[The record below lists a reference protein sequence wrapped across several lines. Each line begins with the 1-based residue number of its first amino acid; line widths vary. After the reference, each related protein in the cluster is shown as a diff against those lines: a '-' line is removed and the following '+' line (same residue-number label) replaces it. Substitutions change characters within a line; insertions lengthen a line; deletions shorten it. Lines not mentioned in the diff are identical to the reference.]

1 MKTTITI
8 EKQEDDPK
16 TKIVSECDDIEEVRD
31 LLEATTS
38 YTRKKGLFGI
48 F

>member
-8 EKQEDDPK
+8 EKQEDDTK
-16 TKIVSECDDIEEVRD
+16 TKIVSECTDIEEVRD
-31 LLEATTS
+31 LLAATTS
-38 YTRKKGLFGI
+38 YTRKKGILGI

>member
-8 EKQEDDPK
+8 EKQEDDTK
-16 TKIVSECDDIEEVRD
+16 TKIVSECGNIEEVRD
-31 LLEATTS
+31 ILAATTT
-38 YTRKKGLFGI
+38 YTRKKGIFGI

>member
-8 EKQEDDPK
+8 EKQEDDTK
-16 TKIVSECDDIEEVRD
+16 TKIISECNDIEEVRD
-31 LLEATTS
+31 LLAATTT